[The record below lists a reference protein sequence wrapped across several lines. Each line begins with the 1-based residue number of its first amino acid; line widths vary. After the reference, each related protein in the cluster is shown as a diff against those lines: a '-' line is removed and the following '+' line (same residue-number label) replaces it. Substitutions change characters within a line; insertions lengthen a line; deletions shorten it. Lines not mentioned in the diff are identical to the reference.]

1 MTVFSTS
8 VGRGVLVALFP
19 APGTPA
25 SSLKLEENPVI
36 NKGGAGA
43 DYLSGP
49 FHPGNPGVVQ
59 PGGLSSPER
68 PLTRHLSLGLTS
80 ILSFLKRGSFF
91 AFQEPLT

>member
-1 MTVFSTS
+1 M
-8 VGRGVLVALFP
+8 
-19 APGTPA
+19 
-25 SSLKLEENPVI
+25 I

-43 DYLSGP
+43 GYLSGP
-49 FHPGNPGVVQ
+49 SHPGNPGVVQ

-80 ILSFLKRGSFF
+80 IPSFLKRGSFF